1 MGRSSTVPDNRPP
14 PPSSEELV
22 TRLFKGLGVPLYEPR
37 IPATYQ
43 QEIVSSAL
51 KNYRW
56 GAFDLSIYHD
66 TMLTIAKPPPTPPAP
81 VVEPPPAPPVQEIIE
96 SPLLLT
102 NAPEP
107 EPELVVP
114 APKPLAIEPVPVSV
128 QPSAKVRLASQK
140 VQPSSKAA
148 SFSTKMSLKVSS
160 GDASDFKDARSVK
173 RVTQSTKGLSI
184 KVSAPNSPTN
194 VPVDSPKSPK
204 SPTSPKAEEV
214 PIVETV
220 VLSPPSQF
228 PVPEPEPTVKPTELV
243 EEPTQS
249 SEIESEQL
257 IDGLLDLSIAYSTAA
272 AGYATNVSRTPKS
285 IKIPDSSVS
294 SKSKSVKS
302 PTSFFSGLMSSLSTK
317 VSSVVSEG
325 GKSTKTRKNVDFAAL
340 GIDDPDS
347 VQEQTTEA
355 SAAAAEPTNA
365 EENVL
370 TENAPIEFPK
380 EAEVEETEEAES
392 QFNFLSEAAQ
402 LAAEI
407 AEESDGEKSTEARQ
421 SGSPLTVFPAP
432 IASFSPEGKQ
442 PQETKI
448 ISPAERSVFKPTFAM
463 PRPVPLQQDPI
474 AALLVSDLRGG
485 KRFALQTEVSPTE
498 GPLSGP
504 KSKRKRN
511 SFGSLEEA
519 GLDAEGY
526 PRLPAKAGKYV
537 AEMLE
542 SDSEN
547 EILTARAEAQ
557 AQAQRQERQT
567 RKTKKKT
574 KENDRDKKEL
584 NFAKNQLGPDG
595 EPAKVKVPK
604 QAKPSPKQQQA
615 AKQWYMAGAYSS
627 HHEAI
632 DAINRMH
639 KLLAA
644 QSPHKHG
651 DDADLDDTFRLQR
664 DLSRMQW
671 VVECNDFHQK
681 ALILSHA
688 TRSPVVPE
696 KDKSKFRNIMN
707 AVKEPAA
714 QGPGAALYHS
724 PTQRSTEKEHKDHR
738 DHREHKHG
746 DEMYLR
752 ERDAFHEQH
761 LRQVKHNLP
770 EDFKEEGAHASPPP
784 RQQQHGA
791 EGGTRFPPIPQAQQA
806 PAQPKKGKRG
816 KQ

>member
-1 MGRSSTVPDNRPP
+1 M
-14 PPSSEELV
+14 
-22 TRLFKGLGVPLYEPR
+22 
-37 IPATYQ
+37 
-43 QEIVSSAL
+43 
-51 KNYRW
+51 
-56 GAFDLSIYHD
+56 
-66 TMLTIAKPPPTPPAP
+66 
-81 VVEPPPAPPVQEIIE
+81 
-96 SPLLLT
+96 
-102 NAPEP
+102 PEP
-107 EPELVVP
+107 
-114 APKPLAIEPVPVSV
+114 
-128 QPSAKVRLASQK
+128 
-140 VQPSSKAA
+140 
-148 SFSTKMSLKVSS
+148 
-160 GDASDFKDARSVK
+160 
-173 RVTQSTKGLSI
+173 
-184 KVSAPNSPTN
+184 
-194 VPVDSPKSPK
+194 
-204 SPTSPKAEEV
+204 
-214 PIVETV
+214 
-220 VLSPPSQF
+220 
-228 PVPEPEPTVKPTELV
+228 V
-243 EEPTQS
+243 EEPAQNLN
-249 SEIESEQL
+249 SEMESEQL

-285 IKIPDSSVS
+285 IKIPDPSGVS

-325 GKSTKTRKNVDFAAL
+325 GKSTKARKNVDFAAL

-347 VQEQTTEA
+347 FLEESTAME
-355 SAAAAEPTNA
+355 AAAEPTNT
-365 EENVL
+365 ND
-370 TENAPIEFPK
+370 APADAPVESPK
-380 EAEVEETEEAES
+380 QVEETVETEG

-402 LAAEI
+402 LAAEV
-407 AEESDGEKSTEARQ
+407 AEEESDGEKSTEARQ

-432 IASFSPEGKQ
+432 IVSFSPEGKQ
-442 PQETKI
+442 QPHEAKI

-474 AALLVSDLRGG
+474 AALLVSDLQGG
-485 KRFALQTEVSPTE
+485 KRFALQAQTAEVSPKD

-519 GLDAEGY
+519 GMDAENY

-547 EILTARAEAQ
+547 EILTARAQARAQ
-557 AQAQRQERQT
+557 EKQT

-574 KENDRDKKEL
+574 KENDRERKDVKDL

-595 EPAKVKVPK
+595 EPVKVKAPK
-604 QAKPSPKQQQA
+604 QAKPSPKQQPA

-639 KLLAA
+639 KLLAS

-651 DDADLDDTFRLQR
+651 DDADLDETFRLQR

-671 VVECNDFHQK
+671 VVECNDLHQK

-696 KDKSKFRNIMN
+696 KDKSKYRNITN
-707 AVKEPAA
+707 ALKEPAA

-724 PTQRSTEKEHKDHR
+724 PTQRSAEKEHKE
-738 DHREHKHG
+738 HREHKHG

-752 ERDAFHEQH
+752 ERDAFHEMH

-770 EDFKEEGAHASPPP
+770 DDFKEEGGGGAHSSPPP
-784 RQQQHGA
+784 RQQQHGQGA

-806 PAQPKKGKRG
+806 QAQPKRGKKGK
-816 KQ
+816 